1 MCSDVDKKY
10 DQLTL
15 QGERMFDY
23 KHRITLILNASKTY
37 DRKVIE
43 GVGSYLQTSK
53 VDWDLYLEEDFLA
66 RYDNI
71 DEWGVDGIIADFDN
85 PEIQAALLKTSVPV
99 VGVGGSYADPSQYP
113 DVPYVATDN
122 YALVD
127 AAYQHL
133 RQKGLEQF
141 AFYGT
146 PQDDYHRWS
155 QEREKAFIN
164 ITQADGFDCQVYR
177 GHPIKPET
185 WQNTVKRLSDWL
197 QSLPTPIGVIAVT
210 DARARHLLQVCDH
223 SGILVPDKL
232 AVIGI
237 DDDEIARF
245 LNRVS
250 LSSVSQGC
258 FQIGFQAAKKLHRLL
273 NGIKCTNK
281 PLLLPPDKVIER
293 QSTDFKA
300 IKDPQVMQAMH
311 FIRQK
316 ACRGI
321 KVDQVL
327 DYVGLSRS
335 NLEQRFKEERGHSI
349 HNEIHN
355 EKLRKACSM
364 LKNTENT
371 TTDIANICGY
381 PSLQYM
387 YAIFKKHFNQTP
399 REYRDKAKG
408 IMSDAQVFEEHEAH
422 MKAI

>member
-1 MCSDVDKKY
+1 
-10 DQLTL
+10 
-15 QGERMFDY
+15 MFEN
-23 KHRITLILNASKTY
+23 KHSITLILNASKTY

-43 GVGSYLQTSK
+43 GVGNYLQTSK

-66 RYDNI
+66 RYENI

-85 PEIQAALLKTSVPV
+85 PDIRAALLKTTVPV
-99 VGVGGSYADPSQYP
+99 VAVGGSYANENDYP
-113 DVPYVATDN
+113 AVPYVATDN
-122 YALVD
+122 FALMN

-133 RQKGLEQF
+133 KQKGIESF

-146 PQDDYHRWS
+146 PDDEYQRWS
-155 QEREKAFIN
+155 QERESALIKL
-164 ITQADGFDCQVYR
+164 TEADDYTCDVYR

-185 WQNTVKRLSDWL
+185 WQNTIKRLSDWL
-197 QSLPTPIGVIAVT
+197 VSLPTPIGIIAVT

-223 SGILVPDKL
+223 SGLLVPDKVS
-232 AVIGI
+232 VIGI

-250 LSSVSQGC
+250 LSSVKQGC
-258 FQIGFQAAKKLHRLL
+258 FEMGYQAAKKLHRLL
-273 NGIKCTNK
+273 DGHTCSNK
-281 PLLLPPDKVIER
+281 PYLVPPVKVIER

-300 IKDPQVMQAMH
+300 IKDAHVMQAMH

-316 ACRGI
+316 ACHGI

-327 DYVGLSRS
+327 DYVGISRS

-349 HNEIHN
+349 HNEIHH

-364 LKNTENT
+364 LKNTQRPCAE
-371 TTDIANICGY
+371 IATICGY

-399 REYRDKAKG
+399 RDYRDTANEQLLGK
-408 IMSDAQVFEEHEAH
+408 
-422 MKAI
+422 

>member
-1 MCSDVDKKY
+1 M
-10 DQLTL
+10 
-15 QGERMFDY
+15 
-23 KHRITLILNASKTY
+23 
-37 DRKVIE
+37 
-43 GVGSYLQTSK
+43 
-53 VDWDLYLEEDFLA
+53 
-66 RYDNI
+66 
-71 DEWGVDGIIADFDN
+71 DGIIADFDN
-85 PEIQAALLKTSVPV
+85 PEIQTALLDTSVPV
-99 VGVGGSYADPSQYP
+99 VGVGGSYSDPNKYP

-122 YALVD
+122 YALVNE
-127 AAYQHL
+127 AYQHL
-133 RQKGLEQF
+133 RHKGIEQF

-155 QEREKAFIN
+155 HEREKAVIN
-164 ITQADGFDCQVYR
+164 ITTADGYECKVYR

-223 SGILVPDKL
+223 SGILVPDQL
-232 AVIGI
+232 SVIGI

-258 FQIGFQAAKKLHRLL
+258 FEIGFQAAKKLHRLL
-273 NGIKCTNK
+273 SGKKCASK
-281 PLLLPPDKVIER
+281 PFLVPPEKVIER

-311 FIRQK
+311 FIRQN

-335 NLEQRFKEERGHSI
+335 NLEQRFKLERGHSI
-349 HNEIHN
+349 HNEIHQ

-364 LKNTENT
+364 LKNTDQSTAE
-371 TTDIANICGY
+371 IANICGY

-387 YAIFKKHFNQTP
+387 YAIFKKHFSQTP
-399 REYRDKAKG
+399 IDYREKAKG
-408 IMSDAQVFEEHEAH
+408 DY
-422 MKAI
+422 K